1 MRMESA
7 TPAAATQPARPRRNL
22 HRVATGLL
30 VAMLLLY
37 GVATLYVPSYPWLGI
52 VRAFAEAA
60 AVGAL
65 ADWFAVVAMF
75 RHPLGLPIPHTA
87 IIPRNKD
94 RIGASLGRFVE
105 QNFLEPELL
114 NAKLADVDLARH
126 AADWL
131 KQEGRSTAIANRVTD
146 LLPQL
151 LDAVEDEDVSRFI
164 SDQLLAR
171 VGEIEAAPLAGEVLG
186 MLTQNDRHQEIMDA
200 LLKSGS
206 RLLEEY
212 DGMIRQKITENTA
225 WLFRKFALDAVVTK
239 TLLSA
244 AEQQLKEVSEDP
256 AHPWRARFDQ
266 AVREFVTKLTTSPEY
281 LARGEKLKAELLEHP
296 AVRTYVAGLWGE
308 IKSAVRRDAARPASK
323 LKERVAAV
331 IVGFADAIL
340 ADPALRAKVD
350 GWAKATIVRTV
361 TSRRREVGLLITET
375 MRRWDARTFTDKI
388 EQEVGNDL
396 QYIRLNGT
404 IIGGLAGV
412 AIYAV
417 TVLFLAH

>member
-1 MRMESA
+1 MQYA
-7 TPAAATQPARPRRNL
+7 TPASTTDRPRPRRSL

-30 VAMLLLY
+30 LAMLLVY
-37 GVATLYVPSYPWLGI
+37 GVATFYAPSYPWLGV

-114 NAKLADVDLARH
+114 NGKLADLDIARH
-126 AADWL
+126 AAQWL
-131 KQEGRSTAIANRVTD
+131 KQEGRSTALATRVTD

-164 SDQLLAR
+164 SEQLLTR
-171 VGEIEAAPLAGEVLG
+171 VGEIEAAPLAGRLLA
-186 MLTQNDRHQEIMDA
+186 MLTQHDRHQEILDT
-200 LLKSGS
+200 LLKSAS
-206 RLLEEY
+206 RLLGEY

-225 WLFRKFALDAVVTK
+225 WLFRKLSLDAVVAK

-244 AEQQLKEVSEDP
+244 AEQQLREVSEDP
-256 AHPWRARFDQ
+256 NHPWRRRFDD
-266 AVREFVTKLTTSPEY
+266 AVREFVAKLITSPEY
-281 LARGEKLKAELLEHP
+281 LAQGERLKMELLEHP
-296 AVRTYVAGLWGE
+296 AVRNYVAGLWGE
-308 IKSAVRRDAARPASK
+308 IKGAVRRNAAQPGSK

-331 IVGFADAIL
+331 IVGFADALL
-340 ADPALRAKVD
+340 ADEALRLKVD
-350 GWAKATIVRTV
+350 GWAKMTIVRVV
-361 TSRRREVGLLITET
+361 TTRRREVGLLIAET

-388 EQEVGNDL
+388 EQEVGHDL

-417 TVLFLAH
+417 TLLFFPE

>member
-1 MRMESA
+1 MDSA
-7 TPAAATQPARPRRNL
+7 TPATETHRPRPRRSL

-30 VAMLLLY
+30 VAMLLVY
-37 GVATLYVPSYPWLGI
+37 GVATLYAPSYPWLGV

-114 NAKLADVDLARH
+114 SAKLADVDLARH

-131 KQEGRSTAIANRVTD
+131 KQEGRSSAIAIRVTD

-164 SDQLLAR
+164 SEQLLAR
-171 VGEIEAAPLAGEVLG
+171 VGEIEAAPLAGELLA
-186 MLTQNDRHQEIMDA
+186 MLTQNNRHQEIMDA

-212 DGMIRQKITENTA
+212 DGMIRQKITANTA
-225 WLFRKFALDAVVTK
+225 WLFRKFALDAVVAK

-244 AEQQLKEVSEDP
+244 AEQQLKEVSENP
-256 AHPWRARFDQ
+256 EHPWRVRFDE
-266 AVREFVTKLTTSPEY
+266 AVGEFVTRLTTSPEY
-281 LARGEKLKAELLEHP
+281 LARGEQLKAELLQHP

-308 IKSAVRRDAARPASK
+308 IKGAVRRDAARSGST

-331 IVGFADAIL
+331 IVGFADALL
-340 ADPALRAKVD
+340 ADHALRAKVN

-361 TSRRREVGLLITET
+361 TARRREVGLLITET

-412 AIYAV
+412 AIYGL
-417 TVLFLAH
+417 TLLLFPH

>member
-1 MRMESA
+1 
-7 TPAAATQPARPRRNL
+7 
-22 HRVATGLL
+22 
-30 VAMLLLY
+30 MLLLY
-37 GVATLYVPSYPWLGI
+37 AVATFYAPSYPWLDF

-114 NAKLADVDLARH
+114 AAKLVDVDLARH

-131 KQEGRSTAIANRVTD
+131 KQERRSTAVASRVAD

-164 SDQLLAR
+164 SEQLLTR

-186 MLTQNDRHQEIMDA
+186 MLTDHNRHQEIMDA
-200 LLKSGS
+200 LLKSAFQ
-206 RLLEEY
+206 LLGEY

-225 WLFRKFALDAVVTK
+225 WLFRKFALDAVVAK

-256 AHPWRARFDQ
+256 AHPWRLRFDA
-266 AVREFVTKLTTSPEY
+266 AVRDFVVKLTTSPEY
-281 LARGEKLKAELLEHP
+281 LARGEQLKAELLQHP
-296 AVRTYVAGLWGE
+296 AVRTYVGGLWGE
-308 IKSAVRRDAARPASK
+308 IKRAVRRDAAGAGSK
-323 LKERVAAV
+323 LRERVAAV
-331 IVGFADAIL
+331 ILGFADALL
-340 ADPALRAKVD
+340 ADDALRRKVNA
-350 GWAKATIVRTV
+350 WAKATIVRTV
-361 TSRRREVGLLITET
+361 TSRRREVGLLIAET
-375 MRRWDARTFTDKI
+375 MRRWDARTFTEKI
-388 EQEVGNDL
+388 EQQVGNDL

-412 AIYAV
+412 AIYFV
-417 TVLFLAH
+417 TLLLFPH